1 MMLLGCCCLQGAQGE
16 PGPAGPPGP
25 DGKKVNKMLN
35 LSFQEIAKQ

>member
-35 LSFQEIAKQ
+35 

>member
-1 MMLLGCCCLQGAQGE
+1 MMLLACCCLQGAQGE

-35 LSFQEIAKQ
+35 